1 MADDAAKQH
10 LLDQVRAFRGRTTDA
25 RRAPDPPCPARRAA
39 TQFEADAL
47 SRNPTPPDMSPE
59 DLAALYAQI
68 ENLAGDEDLDAVVA
82 GMLDTFLSAT
92 LLHAPLHA
100 LADGFPAY
108 LESLPADDPDR
119 DRYEQQYAL
128 VQEILAI
135 EEDEDKAKV
144 HELMAQF
151 HALGEPPEA
160 LVEKVHGDAKLEI
173 DMAAVFP
180 QGDED
185 EDESEAE
192 GEKAA
197 EE

>member
-1 MADDAAKQH
+1 
-10 LLDQVRAFRGRTTDA
+10 
-25 RRAPDPPCPARRAA
+25 
-39 TQFEADAL
+39 
-47 SRNPTPPDMSPE
+47 
-59 DLAALYAQI
+59 
-68 ENLAGDEDLDAVVA
+68 
-82 GMLDTFLSAT
+82 MLDTFLSAT

-128 VQEILAI
+128 VQEILAVEDGG
-135 EEDEDKAKV
+135 EENKAKV

-160 LVEKVHGDAKLEI
+160 LVKKVHGEAKLEI

-180 QGDED
+180 TGE
-185 EDESEAE
+185 EDESSDD

-197 EE
+197 DEE

>member
-10 LLDQVRAFRGRTTDA
+10 LLDQLT
-25 RRAPDPPCPARRAA
+25 AA
-39 TQFEADAL
+39 
-47 SRNPTPPDMSPE
+47 TPPDMSPE
-59 DLAALYAQI
+59 DLAALYSQL
-68 ENLAGDEDLDAVVA
+68 ETFAGDEDLDAVVA

-128 VQEILAI
+128 VQEILAVEDGGD
-135 EEDEDKAKV
+135 EESKAKV

-180 QGDED
+180 MGN
-185 EDESEAE
+185 ESSEEEGE

-197 EE
+197 DE